1 MFRMTWRG
9 AQCYC
14 PLGQKP
20 AGTSCVDTNEC
31 ENNVC
36 DQICQVTVISLVF
49 LPITVMYFG
58 FLKMYLELMKMY
70 LGFVKM

>member
-1 MFRMTWRG
+1 MTWRG

-36 DQICQVTVISLVF
+36 DQICQVICVCKI
-49 LPITVMYFG
+49 
-58 FLKMYLELMKMY
+58 YLC
-70 LGFVKM
+70 GFVKMYLSFVMVYQ